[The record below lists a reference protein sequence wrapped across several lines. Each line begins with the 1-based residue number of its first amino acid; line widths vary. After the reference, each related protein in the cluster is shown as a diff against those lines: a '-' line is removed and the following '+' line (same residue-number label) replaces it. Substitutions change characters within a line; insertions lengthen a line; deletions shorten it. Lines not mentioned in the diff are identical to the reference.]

1 MSSRHEETKVF
12 NIQRYSVHDGP
23 GIRTIVFLQ
32 GCPLQCPWCAN
43 PEGRSFASVLSHNR
57 SLCRLCGRCTAVC
70 PEQALRLEEDGI
82 HVDRARCTL
91 CGKCVWTCAADCYKI
106 FGEPMTVEE
115 ALREVGKDES
125 FYFRSG
131 GGMTVS
137 GGEPL
142 AHPEYLTAL
151 LRGAKEQLDVSTAI
165 ETCCCAPE
173 ESLRRA
179 ADYVDT
185 FLCDI
190 KIVDSRRS
198 REILGVPSEQILHHI
213 RVIAEEYPEKTLL
226 LRMPVI
232 PGYNDD
238 PENIQGI
245 AAFIRSLKR
254 EVPLELLPYHEFGK
268 AKYANLGLR
277 YLPGEQGVAAPGRE
291 RMEALA
297 QTFRDLGVTV
307 VHT

>member
-1 MSSRHEETKVF
+1 MAAQREETRVF

-32 GCPLQCPWCAN
+32 GCPLRCPWCAN
-43 PEGRSFASVLSHNR
+43 PEGRGFTSVLSHNR
-57 SLCRLCGRCTAVC
+57 GLCRRCGHCLAVC
-70 PEQALRLEEDGI
+70 PEKALRMEEDGV
-82 HVDRARCTL
+82 HVDRSRCTV
-91 CGKCVWTCAADCYKI
+91 CEKCVWICGSDCYKI
-106 FGEPMTVEE
+106 FGESVPAEE
-115 ALREVGKDES
+115 VLREVGKDES

-173 ESLRRA
+173 ESLRRIIK
-179 ADYVDT
+179 YVDT

-190 KIVDSRRS
+190 KIVNSKRS
-198 REILGVPSEQILHHI
+198 HEILGVPSEQILHNI
-213 RVIAEEYPEKTLL
+213 RIIADEYSEKALL

-232 PGYNDD
+232 PGYTDGA
-238 PENIQGI
+238 ENVRDI
-245 AAFIRSLKR
+245 AAFINTLKR

-268 AKYANLGLR
+268 AKYASLGLR
-277 YLPGEQGVAAPGRE
+277 YPMDGQNVSTPSRE
-291 RMEALA
+291 WMESLA
-297 QTFRDLGVTV
+297 QMFRELGVTV

>member
-1 MSSRHEETKVF
+1 MSSLETTHVF

-43 PEGRSFASVLSHNR
+43 PEGRSFSPVLSHNAN
-57 SLCRLCGRCTAVC
+57 LCRRCGRCAAAC
-70 PEQALRLEEDGI
+70 PEKALRLEADGV
-82 HVDRARCTL
+82 HVDRSRCTL
-91 CGKCVWTCAADCYKI
+91 CGKCVWTCGADCYKI
-106 FGEPMTVEE
+106 FGELLPVDQVLEEVE
-115 ALREVGKDES
+115 KDES

-142 AHPEYLTAL
+142 AHPQYLSAL
-151 LRGAKEQLDVSTAI
+151 LKGAKERLDVSTAI
-165 ETCCCAPE
+165 ESCCCAPE
-173 ESLRRA
+173 EVLRSVI
-179 ADYVDT
+179 DDVDT
-185 FLCDI
+185 FLCDV
-190 KIVDSRRS
+190 KIVDSNRS
-198 REILGVPSEQILHHI
+198 REVLGVPSEQILNNI
-213 RVIAEEYPEKTLL
+213 RIIADEYPEKTLL

-232 PGYNDD
+232 PGYNDGD
-238 PENIQGI
+238 ENIQSI

-254 EVPLELLPYHEFGK
+254 EIPLELLPYHEFGK

-277 YLPGEQGVAAPGRE
+277 YLPQEQGVSAPSQE
-291 RMEALA
+291 RMEEIAER
-297 QTFRDLGVTV
+297 FRELGVSV

>member
-1 MSSRHEETKVF
+1 MTTQRKETKVF

-43 PEGRSFASVLSHNR
+43 PEGRSFSSVLSHNR
-57 SLCRLCGRCTAVC
+57 NHCRQCGRCITVC
-70 PEQALRLEEDGI
+70 SENALCLKEDGI
-82 HVDRARCTL
+82 HVDRSRCTL
-91 CGKCVWTCAADCYKI
+91 CGKCVWICAADCYKI
-106 FGEPMTVEE
+106 FGETISVDD
-115 ALREVGKDES
+115 ALKEVGKDEN

-142 AHPEYLTAL
+142 AHPEYLSAL
-151 LRGAKEQLDVSTAI
+151 LTGAKERLDVSTAI
-165 ETCCCAPE
+165 ETSCCAPVE
-173 ESLRRA
+173 TLRKIVE
-179 ADYVDT
+179 YVDI

-190 KIVDSRRS
+190 KIIDSKRS
-198 REILGVPSEQILHHI
+198 QEILGVPSEQILNNI
-213 RVIAEEYPEKTLL
+213 RVIADEYPEKSLL
-226 LRMPVI
+226 LRMPII

-238 PENIQGI
+238 TENIQGI

-254 EVPLELLPYHEFGK
+254 ELPLELLPYHEFGK

-277 YLPGEQGVAAPGRE
+277 YLLEDRNVSPPSQE
-291 RMEALA
+291 RMEAIA
-297 QTFRDLGVTV
+297 QIFRDLGITV